1 MEDSKFVEPQYHIEE
16 LCRSKPIFTTP
27 LNDPQPIFEG
37 RNIHLECKL
46 EPIGDPTMRVEWFQN
61 GRPITIGSRFR
72 TYYDF
77 GFVALD
83 IIHASTLD
91 SGEYTVR
98 ATNQLGS
105 AHTSACVRIIGH
117 SDIVTESQNEM
128 SLEHIQYLEDASR
141 YRREIS
147 EDLSVMTA
155 PSFTRP
161 LHNIETMEG
170 TNIHLECRLQP
181 VGDPSMRVEWFVN
194 GVPIKTGH
202 RFRPAHEFDYVAL
215 DLLGVY
221 ATDSGVY
228 TCQARNQL
236 GEAITSCSVRI
247 LAKKDLIL
255 DSQYPAGLEKI
266 QYLEDS
272 TRHQRSEYVDEII
285 NIKPRFLTKPKSL
298 EKMKEGQHAHFECK
312 LEPVT
317 DTNLKVEWFKNGRPV
332 TVGHRFRP
340 IHDFGYVALDII
352 DLIAEDS
359 AIYTCRA
366 VNLIG
371 YDEVTV
377 KLTCQGGAQIL
388 TTTQNEVGLEQ
399 IQYLEDK
406 SRYQRQETIEETSKQ
421 APIFTTSLKNI
432 EIREG
437 QRAHF
442 ECRLIPVSD
451 PYLKVEWFHNN
462 KPVKSGSRFTE
473 TNNFG
478 FVALDIM
485 ACMPED
491 SGTYTCRAINQL
503 GEAITSAIAVVH
515 SRKAILLESQHEAA
529 LQSLRVLEDTSRYQR
544 EVAQDETI
552 TQAPVFTLP
561 VKDVRVVENQP
572 VHFEARLIPV
582 GDPKLIVQWLRNGVP
597 IEACKYSNN

>member
-1 MEDSKFVEPQYHIEE
+1 
-16 LCRSKPIFTTP
+16 
-27 LNDPQPIFEG
+27 
-37 RNIHLECKL
+37 
-46 EPIGDPTMRVEWFQN
+46 
-61 GRPITIGSRFR
+61 
-72 TYYDF
+72 
-77 GFVALD
+77 
-83 IIHASTLD
+83 
-91 SGEYTVR
+91 
-98 ATNQLGS
+98 
-105 AHTSACVRIIGH
+105 
-117 SDIVTESQNEM
+117 
-128 SLEHIQYLEDASR
+128 
-141 YRREIS
+141 
-147 EDLSVMTA
+147 MTA